1 MAHLRL
7 YQLLRVLVTA
17 LVLGLLVAAIYALWI
32 RYQVEPLTR
41 DGKVRADIVPVAADV
56 GGLVT
61 EVRARDNQQVRKGD
75 VLMVIDRP
83 RYELAVRQ
91 AEASLGNQRA
101 ALDEAV
107 KEDRRNRALTEV
119 VPQETVEQGEAKVA
133 ELKSA
138 VAQGEAAVDLARFN
152 LERTL
157 VRAPVDGTV
166 TNVTLQPGVYLP
178 PGKPALAL
186 VYDHS
191 LRVEGYFEET
201 KLQAVHVG
209 DPAIIRLMGVG
220 EELHGRVESIEAGVE
235 DRERAGGDA
244 QLANV
249 NPTFTW
255 VRLAQRIPVRVA
267 ITAVPPHVRLVPGQT
282 ATVEVQPRPGEPQP
296 RRALPW

>member
-1 MAHLRL
+1 MVRPYDLLRL
-7 YQLLRVLVTA
+7 LVTA
-17 LVLGLLVAAIYALWI
+17 LVLGLALAAVYALWV

-61 EVRARDNQQVRKGD
+61 EVRVHDNQAVRRGD
-75 VLMVIDRP
+75 VLLVIDRP
-83 RYELAVRQ
+83 RYQLTVDQ
-91 AEASLGNQRA
+91 AQASLGRERA

-107 KEDRRNRALTEV
+107 KEDRRNEALADV
-119 VPQETVEQGEAKVA
+119 ASQETIEQGEAKVA
-133 ELKSA
+133 ELRSA
-138 VAQGEAAVDLARFN
+138 LAQGQAALNLAKFN
-152 LERTL
+152 LGRTL

-166 TNVTLQPGVYLP
+166 SNMTLQPGVYLTA
-178 PGKPALAL
+178 GKPALAL
-186 VYDHS
+186 VYDRS

-209 DPAIIRLMGVG
+209 DPATIRLMGVD
-220 EELHGRVESIEAGVE
+220 EELRGRVESIEAGVE
-235 DRERAGGDA
+235 DRERAGGEA
-244 QLANV
+244 ELANV

-267 ITAVPPHVRLVPGQT
+267 ITYVPPHVRLVPGQT
-282 ATVEVQPRPGEPQP
+282 ATVEVHPRPGEAAP

>member
-1 MAHLRL
+1 MLRL
-7 YQLLRVLVTA
+7 YGLLRVLVTA
-17 LVLGLLVAAIYALWI
+17 LVFGLLLAAVYALWV

-56 GGLVT
+56 AGLVT
-61 EVRARDNQQVRKGD
+61 EVRVHDNQAVHKGD
-75 VLMVIDRP
+75 VLLVIDRP
-83 RYELAVRQ
+83 RYQLAVQQ
-91 AEASLGNQRA
+91 AEAGLGVQRA

-107 KEDRRNRALTEV
+107 KEDRRNRALSDV
-119 VPQETVEQGEAKVA
+119 APLETIQQGQAKAA
-133 ELKSA
+133 ELRGA
-138 VAQGEAAVDLARFN
+138 LAQGEAALDLARFN

-166 TNVTLQPGVYLP
+166 ANMTLQPGVYLAA
-178 PGKPALAL
+178 GKPALAL
-186 VYDHS
+186 VYDQS

-209 DPAIIRLMGVG
+209 DPVSIRLMGVG
-220 EELHGRVESIEAGVE
+220 EEIRGRVESIEAGVE
-235 DRERAGGDA
+235 DRERAGGEAD
-244 QLANV
+244 LANV

-267 ITAVPPHVRLVPGQT
+267 ITYVPPHVRLVAGQT
-282 ATVEVQPRPGEPQP
+282 ATVEVHPRPGEPTP

>member
-1 MAHLRL
+1 MVRPYDLLRL
-7 YQLLRVLVTA
+7 FVTA
-17 LVLGLLVAAIYALWI
+17 LLLGLVLLAIYALWV

-56 GGLVT
+56 AGLVT
-61 EVRARDNQQVRKGD
+61 EVRVHDNQTVHKGD
-75 VLMVIDRP
+75 VLLVIDRP
-83 RYELAVRQ
+83 RYQLTVAQ
-91 AEASLGNQRA
+91 AEASLGRERA
-101 ALDEAV
+101 VLDQAV
-107 KEDRRNRALTEV
+107 REDRRNHALADV
-119 VPQETVEQGEAKVA
+119 ASQEAIEQGEAKVA
-133 ELKSA
+133 ELRSTL
-138 VAQGEAAVDLARFN
+138 AQGEAALNLARFN

-166 TNVTLQPGVYLP
+166 SNMTLQPGVYLP
-178 PGKPALAL
+178 AGKPALAL

-209 DPAIIRLMGVG
+209 DPASIRLMGVA
-220 EELHGRVESIEAGVE
+220 EELSGRVESIEAGVE

-282 ATVEVQPRPGEPQP
+282 ATVEVHPRPGEYAP